1 MANHSEKGLIAR
13 KVGMTR
19 MTDTNGNVIPVTLLK
34 VEEQKVTKVLT
45 EERDGY
51 NAYQIGFFLK
61 SEKNLNK
68 SDITRLRKTG
78 INENFS
84 NFREFRTSTPVPHE
98 VGATL
103 GAALYDGVTSVDVSG
118 ETKGRGF
125 QGAIK
130 RHGSRIGRMTHGSM
144 YHRRTGS
151 LGSNTTPGRVVKNKK
166 MPGHMGVE
174 RITMQNLKVV
184 DVDAANNLLA
194 VKGSVPGGT
203 NVFLEI
209 RPSIKTR

>member
-1 MANHSEKGLIAR
+1 MANHSEQGLIAR

-19 MTDTNGNVIPVTLLK
+19 MTDAKGNVIPVTLLQ

-51 NAYQIGFFLK
+51 NAYQIGFFPK
-61 SEKNLNK
+61 AEKNLNK

-78 INENFS
+78 VQENFS
-84 NFREFRTSTPVPHE
+84 NFREFRTSAPVAHQ
-98 VGATL
+98 VGASI
-103 GAALYDGVTSVDVSG
+103 GASLLEGVTSVDVSG

-166 MPGHMGVE
+166 MPGHMGTE

-184 DVDAANNLLA
+184 DVDTANNLLA

-203 NVFLEI
+203 HVFLEI

>member
-19 MTDTNGNVIPVTLLK
+19 MTDVNGKVIPVTLLK
-34 VEEQKVTKVLT
+34 IEDQKVTKVLN
-45 EERDGY
+45 EEQNGY
-51 NAYQIGFFLK
+51 NAYQVGFAAK
-61 SEKNLNK
+61 AEKNLAK
-68 SDITRLRKTG
+68 PDITRLRKAG
-78 INENFS
+78 INDNF
-84 NFREFRTSTPVPHE
+84 FRFKEFRTPAAVPHE

-103 GAALYDGVTSVDVSG
+103 GAALFEGVASVDVSG

-125 QGAIK
+125 QGAVK
-130 RHGSRIGRMTHGSM
+130 RHGSKIGRMTHGSM

-151 LGSNTTPGRVVKNKK
+151 LGANTSPGRVVKNKK

-184 DVDAANNLLA
+184 DVDTANNLLA

-203 NVFLEI
+203 NVYLEV
-209 RPSIKTR
+209 RPSTKNR